1 MSHNDDDDDEEEE
14 EEEEEDVDE
23 DDAQLGDPWSL
34 ALVVEPC
41 WIVHLSEVWLYL
53 ASGCYSVAVL
63 AEAWRG

>member
-1 MSHNDDDDDEEEE
+1 MSHDEDKDDDDDDDEEEE
-14 EEEEEDVDE
+14 EE
-23 DDAQLGDPWSL
+23 DAQLGDPWSL